1 MKRLLYILI
10 AASVV
15 VGCNK
20 DEDTN
25 LPPNPYEGINPT
37 DSGKKETP
45 LNPST
50 IQGLHQNIFSA
61 KCATL
66 GCHDGSF
73 EPDYRTIQSTYS
85 TLVYADVYKQQGDF
99 VYRVVPGDTANSWLW
114 NRVTTDDPVL
124 GRMPLYSPSL
134 TQEELN
140 NLSAW
145 ILGGAKD
152 INGNPANK
160 ANNKPTLYGFAIFDA
175 NTQFR
180 YDSIREN
187 RSINNPMQIPGN
199 TLVDIWVGVS
209 DDSTNIAD
217 LTVNQV
223 KFSKDMNDFSNA
235 TSANMVLSG
244 APMVVPKFIYNST
257 RTFYYKLTI
266 NTNQW
271 SPGDVIYLRVYTDD
285 GDHEEVTELPN
296 NYDNNYLKTRY
307 AMEIQ

>member
-1 MKRLLYILI
+1 MKKLLYIFIIGL
-10 AASVV
+10 VV
-15 VGCNK
+15 TGCK
-20 DEDTN
+20 KEEDSN
-25 LPPNPYEGINPT
+25 LPPNPYEGINPM

-45 LNPST
+45 LDPAT
-50 IQGLHQNIFSA
+50 IQGLHQNIFSQ

-73 EPDYRTIQSTYS
+73 EPDYRTIQSTYY
-85 TLVYADVYKQQGDF
+85 TLVYADVFKQQGDF
-99 VYRVVPGDTANSWLW
+99 KYRVIPGDTANSWLW

-152 INGNPANK
+152 INGNSADK
-160 ANNKPTLYGFAIFDA
+160 QNNKPTLYGFAIFDA

-180 YDSIREN
+180 YDSLRDG
-187 RSINNPMQIPGN
+187 RINNPMQVPSN
-199 TLVDIWVGVS
+199 TLIDIWVGVS
-209 DDSTNIAD
+209 DDSTNIWE
-217 LTVNQV
+217 LTVNEV
-223 KFSKDMNDFSNA
+223 KFSKNINDFSSA
-235 TSANMVLSG
+235 TAATLVFNTT
-244 APMVVPKFIYNST
+244 PMIVPKFIYNST
-257 RTFYYKLTI
+257 GTFYYKLTV
-266 NTNQW
+266 NTSQW
-271 SPGDVIYLRVYTDD
+271 NPGDIVYLRLYTDD

-307 AMEIQ
+307 SMEIQ